1 MNDNIFIRRHGHEDG
16 GRSYSVHFVF
26 DCVGRDD
33 DPPVLCELPTLEQAA
48 ALVRYL
54 NGGNMSKE
62 ERETVRAALEVE
74 SRSYRK
80 AQKKAAAQ
88 TV

>member
-1 MNDNIFIRRHGHEDG
+1 MKSNMIIRQHQHDNGKRT
-16 GRSYSVHFVF
+16 YSVHYIF
-26 DCVGRDD
+26 DEIGNQDATA
-33 DPPVLCELPTLEQAA
+33 LCELPTLEQAA